1 MYKYINGNYQELGFN
16 KLYDD
21 VRIYWYPNAKAIIY
35 HQKDESDL
43 IKDHPFLIKYVNE
56 NHTME
61 QFLNKTLSNRQ
72 PIKIDDIP
80 IVEMENVISIA
91 VEEISDNQEIFAK
104 GEDEFGNFINEIISD
119 LANAAIEN
127 IILKLNDIDG
137 IFINH
142 KEETENTK
150 NREIRR
156 VWWPGGLWKMNY
168 GIESIN
174 KVIWEKNHKE
184 DHPKSLDQKHGW
196 FF

>member
-1 MYKYINGNYQELGFN
+1 MYKYINENYQELGFN

-21 VRIYWYPNAKAIIY
+21 ERIFYYPNAKAIIY

-43 IKDHPFLIKYVNE
+43 IKDYLFLKEYVNE

-61 QFLNKTLSNRQ
+61 HFLNKTLSNRQ

-104 GEDEFGNFINEIISD
+104 GEDEFDNFINEIISD
-119 LANAAIEN
+119 LANAAIES

-137 IFINH
+137 IFINY
-142 KEETENTK
+142 KEEKENTK
-150 NREIRR
+150 KREI
-156 VWWPGGLWKMNY
+156 G
-168 GIESIN
+168 
-174 KVIWEKNHKE
+174 KV
-184 DHPKSLDQKHGW
+184 
-196 FF
+196 